1 MRDDHTRMRFN
12 PARRL
17 PAKNIKGL
25 HSSNGAT
32 LRLQWAVSL
41 ASTASQSGSLGEL
54 SDDRNGY
61 HDNVSLWTMTFHNP
75 SVSVNALDCH
85 GGLGRKLRWHH
96 QPATVIEQGCVHG
109 GSFPHILAGVKPA
122 SWDLFLR
129 LCRARLGPSCRSSWR
144 RAGSSRRA
152 TRQRTASSFLPRQN
166 CWN

>member
-1 MRDDHTRMRFN
+1 
-12 PARRL
+12 
-17 PAKNIKGL
+17 
-25 HSSNGAT
+25 
-32 LRLQWAVSL
+32 
-41 ASTASQSGSLGEL
+41 
-54 SDDRNGY
+54 
-61 HDNVSLWTMTFHNP
+61 MTFHNP

-144 RAGSSRRA
+144 RAELKPPGNPAANGIKFFAASELLELIKDRA
-152 TRQRTASSFLPRQN
+152 WLVKVTNAVNQRWQRNNASKKNGAAEVLANGQASPTAAG
-166 CWN
+166 